1 MADRGIGGSFAAVG
15 FTLAALALGGH
26 FAFSALQGDFGLF
39 RRLKAEA
46 QAEDL
51 AAELAALRAEIAV
64 MENRTRRLSDGYLDL
79 DLLDERARR
88 VLGLIRADEIVIR

>member
-1 MADRGIGGSFAAVG
+1 MAERRIGASFAAVAFALG
-15 FTLAALALGGH
+15 ALALGAH
-26 FAFSALQGDFGLF
+26 FGFSALQGDYGLF

-51 AAELAALRAEIAV
+51 AAELATLTAEIAR
-64 MENRTRRLSDGYLDL
+64 MENLTHRLSDGYLDL

-88 VLGLIRADEIVIR
+88 VLGQIRTDEIVIR

>member
-1 MADRGIGGSFAAVG
+1 MAERRIGSSFAAVG
-15 FTLAALALGGH
+15 FALGALALAGH

-46 QAEDL
+46 QAEEL
-51 AAELAALRAEIAV
+51 GAELASLRAEIAR
-64 MENRTRRLSDGYLDL
+64 MENLTHRLSDNHLDL

-88 VLGLIRADEIVIR
+88 VLGVIRTDEIVIR